1 MKKQWVITCNLL
13 WVFNLF
19 LYYSPKEL
27 TNFNDLLNFLGANLL
42 IAIECGTIGII
53 LVEGLKV
60 LIEKLRG

>member
-1 MKKQWVITCNLL
+1 MKKQWIITCNLL

-42 IAIECGTIGII
+42 IAIVCGTIGII
-53 LVEGLKV
+53 LVESLTV
-60 LIEKLRG
+60 FIEKLRG